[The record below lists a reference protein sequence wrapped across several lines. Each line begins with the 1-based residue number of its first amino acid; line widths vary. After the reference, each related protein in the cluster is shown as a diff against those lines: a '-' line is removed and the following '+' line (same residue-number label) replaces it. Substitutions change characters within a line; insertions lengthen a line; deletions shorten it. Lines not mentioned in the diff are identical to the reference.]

1 MAQSATKVSTRQ
13 KKEKVTIFPNPATSV
28 INVLGVKDTE
38 KAYIIISD
46 IYGNTVLQHE
56 WKIKNKAVNISIAD
70 LKKGIY
76 LIAIQSRE
84 QRVHAKFYKQ

>member
-46 IYGNTVLQHE
+46 IYIWQY
-56 WKIKNKAVNISIAD
+56 
-70 LKKGIY
+70 GITT
-76 LIAIQSRE
+76 
-84 QRVHAKFYKQ
+84 